1 MFTRFLAAAE
11 PALWT
16 IACGGRIEGC
26 LVREAGLWRL
36 SWFDGA
42 DRRLRQHGVLRC
54 ARHPPPVALSPIMQL
69 WRRQTGPDGSNSGT
83 TSA

>member
-42 DRRLRQHGVLRC
+42 DRRLTSYAGPVGGDVDGLAAALEERLGRPVELQ
-54 ARHPPPVALSPIMQL
+54 APPS
-69 WRRQTGPDGSNSGT
+69 
-83 TSA
+83 

>member
-42 DRRLRQHGVLRC
+42 DRRLTSYAGPVGGARGATWPSGRTAGSPVLN
-54 ARHPPPVALSPIMQL
+54 
-69 WRRQTGPDGSNSGT
+69 GS
-83 TSA
+83 